1 MKVLIEG
8 TKSLRGVNRRA
19 IKTAAKKVLHLLNL
33 DGAELSIL
41 LVGDEEMREINAE
54 YRGKD
59 RPTDVI
65 SFAMSDGEFPTLN
78 KDILGDVV
86 ISLDTAKR
94 QAIERGVTIAQEVNF
109 LLIHGILHLN
119 GYDHERSEPERLK
132 MEKKEME
139 LIEELEQGLI

>member
-1 MKVLIEG
+1 MAKRVL
-8 TKSLRGVNRRA
+8 L
-19 IKTAAKKVLHLLNL
+19 LLNL
-33 DGAELSIL
+33 GGAELSIL
-41 LVGDEEMREINAE
+41 LVGDEEMRSINSE

-65 SFAMSDGEFPTLN
+65 SFAMSDGEFSSLN

-94 QAIERGVTIAQEVNF
+94 QAIERGVTIVEEVNF

-119 GYDHERSEPERLK
+119 GYDHERSESERLK
-132 MEKKEME
+132 MEKKERE
-139 LIEELEQGLI
+139 LIEALEQGLI

>member
-1 MKVLIEG
+1 M
-8 TKSLRGVNRRA
+8 S
-19 IKTAAKKVLHLLNL
+19 L

-41 LVGDEEMREINAE
+41 LVGDDEMRGINAE

-65 SFAMSDGEFPTLN
+65 SFAMSDGEFPSLN

-86 ISLDTAKR
+86 ISLDTAKS
-94 QAIERGVTIAQEVNF
+94 QAIERGVSVMHEVNF

-119 GYDHERSEPERLK
+119 GYDHERSGPEKLK
-132 MEKKEME
+132 MEKKEKE
-139 LIEELEQGLI
+139 LIEDLEQSLI

>member
-1 MKVLIEG
+1 M
-8 TKSLRGVNRRA
+8 
-19 IKTAAKKVLHLLNL
+19 

-41 LVGDEEMREINAE
+41 LVGDEEMRGINAE

-65 SFAMSDGEFPTLN
+65 SFAMGEGEFGGLN
-78 KDILGDVV
+78 ENILGDIV
-86 ISLDTAKR
+86 ISLDTAKK
-94 QAIERGVTIAQEVNF
+94 QAIEREVSISYEVNF

-132 MEKKEME
+132 MEKKERE
-139 LIEELEQGLI
+139 IIDVIEQDLI

>member
-1 MKVLIEG
+1 MI
-8 TKSLRGVNRRA
+8 
-19 IKTAAKKVLHLLNL
+19 LHLLNL

-41 LVGDEEMREINAE
+41 LVGDEEMRGINAE

-65 SFAMSDGEFPTLN
+65 SFAMSDGEFPGLN
-78 KDILGDVV
+78 EDILGDVV

-94 QAIERGVTIAQEVNF
+94 QAIERDVSITQEVNF

-119 GYDHERSEPERLK
+119 GYDHEKSEPERLK
-132 MEKKEME
+132 MEKKERE
-139 LIEELEQGLI
+139 LIEELEQNLI

>member
-1 MKVLIEG
+1 M
-8 TKSLRGVNRRA
+8 
-19 IKTAAKKVLHLLNL
+19 NL

-41 LVGDEEMREINAE
+41 LVGDDEMRGINSE

-65 SFAMSDGEFPTLN
+65 SFAMSDGEFPGIN

-94 QAIERGVTIAQEVNF
+94 QAIERGVSFREEVDF

-119 GYDHERSEPERLK
+119 GYDHERSELERLR
-132 MEKKEME
+132 MEEKERE
-139 LIEELEQGLI
+139 LIDKLEQDLV

>member
-1 MKVLIEG
+1 M
-8 TKSLRGVNRRA
+8 RGVRRRE
-19 IKTAAKKVLHLLNL
+19 INKAAKKVLHLLNL

-41 LVGDEEMREINAE
+41 LVGDEEMRCINSE

-65 SFAMSDGEFPTLN
+65 SFAMSDGEFPGLN

-94 QAIERGVTIAQEVNF
+94 QAVERGVTIMEEVNF
-109 LLIHGILHLN
+109 LLIHGILHLS
-119 GYDHERSEPERLK
+119 GYDHERSEPARLK
-132 MEKKEME
+132 MEKKERE

>member
-8 TKSLRGVNRRA
+8 TKSLRGVNRRE
-19 IKTAAKKVLHLLNL
+19 IRKAAKTVLRLLNL

-41 LVGDEEMREINAE
+41 LVGDEEMRGINAE

-65 SFAMSDGEFPTLN
+65 SFAMSDGEFPGLN

-86 ISLDTAKR
+86 ISLDTARR
-94 QAIERGVTIAQEVNF
+94 QAVERGVSIRQEVDF

-119 GYDHERSEPERLK
+119 GYDHERGEPERLK
-132 MEKKEME
+132 MEKKERE
-139 LIEELEQGLI
+139 LIKELEQV

>member
-8 TKSLRGVNRRA
+8 TKSLRGVNRRE
-19 IKTAAKKVLHLLNL
+19 IRKAAKTVLRLLNL

-41 LVGDEEMREINAE
+41 LVGDEEMRGINAE

-65 SFAMSDGEFPTLN
+65 SFAMSDGEFPGLN

-86 ISLDTAKR
+86 ISLDTARR
-94 QAIERGVTIAQEVNF
+94 QAVERGVSIRQEVDF

-119 GYDHERSEPERLK
+119 GYDHERGEPERLK
-132 MEKKEME
+132 MEKKERD
-139 LIEELEQGLI
+139 LIKELEQV

>member
-1 MKVLIEG
+1 M
-8 TKSLRGVNRRA
+8 
-19 IKTAAKKVLHLLNL
+19 

-41 LVGDEEMREINAE
+41 LAGDEEMREINAE

-65 SFAMSDGEFPTLN
+65 SFAMSDGEFPALN